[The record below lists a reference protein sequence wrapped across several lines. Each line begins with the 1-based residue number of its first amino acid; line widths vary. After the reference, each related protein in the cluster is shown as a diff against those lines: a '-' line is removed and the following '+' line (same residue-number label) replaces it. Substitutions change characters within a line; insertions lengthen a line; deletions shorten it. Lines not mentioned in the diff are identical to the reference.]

1 MAQTYKVS
9 GVSISSAATFTN
21 IYSCPASTTAMVN
34 SIYLGNTG
42 TGDDGAKLR
51 VTDNSVSKNYEIL
64 TNVLVP
70 TQATI
75 QPLSAPLVLE
85 EYDSVSGYATSG
97 LLDAVVNVLEIT

>member
-9 GVSISSAATFTN
+9 GVSISSPSSFTN
-21 IYSCPASTTAMVN
+21 IYSCPASTTALVN

-42 TGDDGAKLR
+42 TGDDGVSLR

-70 TQATI
+70 EQATI
-75 QPLSAPLVLE
+75 QPFSAPLVLE
-85 EYDSVSGYATSG
+85 EYDSVSGYAISG